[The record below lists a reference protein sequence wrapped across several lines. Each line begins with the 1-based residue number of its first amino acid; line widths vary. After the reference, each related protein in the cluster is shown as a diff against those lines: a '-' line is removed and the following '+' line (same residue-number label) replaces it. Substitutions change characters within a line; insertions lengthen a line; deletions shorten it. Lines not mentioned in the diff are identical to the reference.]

1 MADPIKSAMSS
12 SSLGVY
18 INLSLQLTAISG
30 PGPIRTA
37 QYTSKTLIGQ
47 PAFTVWCLWPLPA
60 GPAYYYKRR
69 PARPAPPTSHYYTY
83 YSKSPCPATPATQ
96 PQAFPLQ
103 FPPSHHSTTLSA
115 LQKTCPAL
123 SANPVP
129 ASPALP
135 SQPAPPRPAALLLSH
150 GSLVITGTNSN
161 STKKKDIYRKK
172 KINDFT
178 MILQ

>member
-1 MADPIKSAMSS
+1 MAYPIKSAMSS

-30 PGPIRTA
+30 TGPIRTA
-37 QYTSKTLIGQ
+37 QYASKALIGQ

-60 GPAYYYKRR
+60 GPAYYYKHR

-83 YSKSPCPATPATQ
+83 YSKSPCPASRHPA
-96 PQAFPLQ
+96 PSPPPVP
-103 FPPSHHSTTLSA
+103 PPSHHSTTLSA

>member
-83 YSKSPCPATPATQ
+83 YSKSPCPASPSPPL
-96 PQAFPLQ
+96 PQH
-103 FPPSHHSTTLSA
+103 PSSVLSA